1 MDLFDRRLR
10 INGAGFYYRYTNLQV
25 TRINPLGGANLV
37 DSAGSAAIWGSG
49 SLDRRHHR
57 AGFPPGR
64 AGGMARPGI

>member
-1 MDLFDRRLR
+1 M
-10 INGAGFYYRYTNLQV
+10 